1 MARDLYQLPSNGLIT
16 GAGGT
21 GWIYEADSV
30 HTTGS
35 RQTISAD
42 TRTLFTVD
50 GLGGTTEEGFSNTLP
65 VDLWDTNTVNPAATG
80 EVYQVRIGIQIAP
93 TVVGDGY
100 VELELDIGSG
110 SQIIILDRRLSL
122 QKGSGIAHGFSAGFP
137 IFCLATFNTNGGK
150 FYITPSINV
159 EVWNKNIFLQ
169 RTYSP

>member
-21 GWIYEADSV
+21 GWIYQADSL

-35 RQTISAD
+35 RQTISAG
-42 TRTLFTVD
+42 TRTLLTVD
-50 GLGGTTEEGFSNTLP
+50 GLGATTEEGFSNTLP
-65 VDLWDTNTVNPAATG
+65 VDLWDTNTINPAAIG
-80 EVYQVRIGIQIAP
+80 EVYSLRLGMSVAP

-100 VELELDIGSG
+100 IELQLDIGSG
-110 SQIIILDRRLSL
+110 SQINILNRRLSL
-122 QKGSGIAHGFSAGFP
+122 QKGNGVEHAFSDGFP

-159 EVWNKNIFLQ
+159 EVWNKSLFLQ